1 MTCKSVMR
9 HVVLLTLV
17 VSLCSLGLWA
27 DSTSDP
33 CPSTTQCTATC
44 TSSPCQVQ
52 VTRSGSSLSLSYNGT
67 NASVLCAAD
76 DSTVT
81 WATSTATPSHDRSVL
96 QRDPLSRQHECCYRQ
111 QRSSRLFHR
120 NRTNQAKSCYVY
132 QVVVCNSA
140 GSCGVLDPKVV
151 VTGVHVE
158 GKHKKKKEI
167 EPCISLWARRR
178 VASNEMA
185 KEEP

>member
-33 CPSTTQCTATC
+33 CTNLPTSCTATC

-52 VTRSGSSLSLSYNGT
+52 VTRNGSSLSLSLGGT
-67 NASVLCAAD
+67 DASILCAGD
-76 DSTVT
+76 NSTVA
-81 WATSTATPSHDRSVL
+81 WATQTATPQMIGAFFNPNHSPGSTSVVIGSTVSAASTSVSANS
-96 QRDPLSRQHECCYRQ
+96 PA
-111 QRSSRLFHR
+111 
-120 NRTNQAKSCYVY
+120 QACFVY
-132 QVVVCNSA
+132 QIIVCDNT

-151 VTGVHVE
+151 VTGIHVG
-158 GKHKKKKEI
+158 GKAKKKDK
-167 EPCISLWARRR
+167 
-178 VASNEMA
+178 
-185 KEEP
+185 

>member
-44 TSSPCQVQ
+44 NSSPCQVQ
-52 VTRSGSSLSLSYNGT
+52 VTRSGGSLSLMYNNT
-67 NASVLCAAD
+67 DASVLCAAD

-81 WATSTATPSHDRSVL
+81 WATSTATPSLIGAFFSASHYPGSTNVVTG
-96 QRDPLSRQHECCYRQ
+96 SNAVAA
-111 QRSSRLFHR
+111 SS
-120 NRTNQAKSCYVY
+120 TVTAPSQDKSCYVY
-132 QVVVCNSA
+132 QIVVCDA
-140 GSCGVLDPKVV
+140 TGSCGVLDPKVV
-151 VTGVHVE
+151 VTGLHVG
-158 GKHKKKKEI
+158 GKHKKKEKQ
-167 EPCISLWARRR
+167 
-178 VASNEMA
+178 
-185 KEEP
+185 

>member
-52 VTRSGSSLSLSYNGT
+52 VTQSGNTLSLSYNGT

-81 WATSTATPSHDRSVL
+81 WATSTATPSMIGAFFSASHYPGSTNVITG
-96 QRDPLSRQHECCYRQ
+96 SNAVAA
-111 QRSSRLFHR
+111 SS
-120 NRTNQAKSCYVY
+120 TITAPNQAESCYVY
-132 QVVVCNSA
+132 QVVVCNAA

-158 GKHKKKKEI
+158 GKHKKKKAE
-167 EPCISLWARRR
+167 
-178 VASNEMA
+178 
-185 KEEP
+185 

>member
-1 MTCKSVMR
+1 MTCKYVMR

-44 TSSPCQVQ
+44 NSSTCQVQ
-52 VTRSGSSLSLSYNGT
+52 IVRSGNNLSLSFGGT
-67 NASVLCAAD
+67 DASVLCAPN

-81 WATSTATPSHDRSVL
+81 WATSNATPSLIGAFFNPSHYPGSSSVL
-96 QRDPLSRQHECCYRQ
+96 TGSNLAAA
-111 QRSSRLFHR
+111 SSSVSAPSKS
-120 NRTNQAKSCYVY
+120 QSCYVY
-132 QVVVCNSA
+132 QVVVCDST

-151 VTGVHVE
+151 ITGLNTE
-158 GKHKKKKEI
+158 GKKKKKKE
-167 EPCISLWARRR
+167 
-178 VASNEMA
+178 
-185 KEEP
+185 